1 MYRLGSKVC
10 ETIEYKLLP
19 PLPLVISQFF
29 YRGKKK
35 SKRKAPIS
43 MERLEQIEK
52 FLRAPPK
59 PIERSNSMLKIV
71 PPVERELR
79 VSS

>member
-1 MYRLGSKVC
+1 
-10 ETIEYKLLP
+10 
-19 PLPLVISQFF
+19 
-29 YRGKKK
+29 
-35 SKRKAPIS
+35 

-59 PIERSNSMLKIV
+59 PIERSNSMLKV
-71 PPVERELR
+71 APTVERELR

>member
-1 MYRLGSKVC
+1 
-10 ETIEYKLLP
+10 
-19 PLPLVISQFF
+19 
-29 YRGKKK
+29 
-35 SKRKAPIS
+35 